1 MINRKKPY
9 EKNPIDTSGS
19 EGMQKLFLLGIN
31 NAKSE
36 AEKINLFLKSGWQFK
51 KMKESSYGL
60 FILIEYIGLD

>member
-1 MINRKKPY
+1 MRKLNLTD
-9 EKNPIDTSGS
+9 EKNSIDTSGS
-19 EGMQKLFLLGIN
+19 EGMQKLFLLDI

-36 AEKINLFLKSGWQFK
+36 VEKINLFLKSGWQLK